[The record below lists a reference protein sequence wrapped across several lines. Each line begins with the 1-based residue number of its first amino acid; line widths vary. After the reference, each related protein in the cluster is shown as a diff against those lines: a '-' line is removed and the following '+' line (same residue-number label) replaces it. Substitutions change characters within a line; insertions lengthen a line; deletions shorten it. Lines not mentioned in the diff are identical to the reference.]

1 MEQAQQEHF
10 PSSWITAY
18 PAAHSAAD
26 TPPPS
31 GPGQEFSQEDADL
44 FPQETRTNLTNTTYL
59 APDREF
65 KVMVIKA
72 LIGLEKRVGDISE
85 TFNKEIENIKRDQSE
100 TKNSITEIKH
110 TLHRINNKLEE
121 AEQISD
127 MQDRIME
134 TYQADRREK
143 KE

>member
-1 MEQAQQEHF
+1 
-10 PSSWITAY
+10 
-18 PAAHSAAD
+18 
-26 TPPPS
+26 
-31 GPGQEFSQEDADL
+31 
-44 FPQETRTNLTNTTYL
+44 
-59 APDREF
+59 
-65 KVMVIKA
+65 MVIKA

-127 MQDRIME
+127 MEDRIME
-134 TYQADRREK
+134 TNQADRREK